1 MLMNQ
6 IATEKEFKLRHGM
19 RMMGLRDSA
28 FFLSWILTYVLK
40 MSLSVLIFVL
50 VGMAF
55 QFGALSLLKSIFI
68 TRLFHKH

>member
-28 FFLSWILTYVLK
+28 FFLSWIFTYILK
-40 MSLSVLIFVL
+40 MAFSVTVFLL
-50 VGMAF
+50 AGMAF
-55 QFGALSLLKSIFI
+55 QFGEI
-68 TRLFHKH
+68 